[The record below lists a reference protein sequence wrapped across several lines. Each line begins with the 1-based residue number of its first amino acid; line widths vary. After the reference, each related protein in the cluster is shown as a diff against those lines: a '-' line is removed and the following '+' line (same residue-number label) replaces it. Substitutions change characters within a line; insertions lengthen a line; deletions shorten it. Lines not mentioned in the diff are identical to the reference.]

1 MGNIVQ
7 LDELTIN
14 KIAAGEVIER
24 PANVVK
30 ELVENSLD
38 AGAKKIIVE
47 IKNGGKTLVKV
58 VDDGKGM
65 LRDDM
70 EISIERHATSK
81 ITKIEDLENTYTM
94 GFRGEAL
101 ASICAVSRLTIVSKT
116 ADENF
121 GYKIVSEAGNII
133 EENEVGAGN
142 GTTIIVEGLFFNTPV
157 RYKFLKQDAIEAKY
171 IKEFVQRT
179 AFANPDVAFKLVSD
193 NSVVFKSNGSGS
205 LEELVYLVYG
215 KEVKDNLARVN
226 YESDEIKITGIV
238 GNTLMA
244 RDSRKDQII
253 FLNKRYIKNP
263 TLTSSCDQAFKG
275 SSGIGKFGFFILNIE
290 MPANMYDVNV
300 HPTKMEVRFN
310 EEGKIYKVLYHAIK
324 QALLDKEFLSN
335 NENEDKDEYI
345 NNEFDFLTNHFTNN
359 DNDNENEV
367 KEEDKDNTENIE
379 NTNQIEEAKISND
392 ENVESIDNDNSLN
405 EINTED
411 VAEEVI
417 ENKEDVELIKRENK
431 RKVEYRFIG
440 IIFKTYI
447 LIEVGHKIYLIDQH
461 AAHERIL
468 YEQIKENYKNNIG
481 NNSQMTLIPE
491 IINLTHKEMEFIK
504 ENKNLFEKIGF
515 DVEEF
520 GENTIKIN
528 GVPDIEYKSKTT
540 NKEMFLDVLDEMTT
554 NQRTS
559 IKDIEE
565 RFIATVACKAA
576 VKAGMDLTKEEVD
589 FLIQNLLVLQN
600 PYTCPHGRPTTVQI
614 NEDEIK

>member
-24 PANVVK
+24 PSNVVK
-30 ELVENSLD
+30 ELVENSID
-38 AGAKKIIVE
+38 AGAKNIIVE
-47 IKNGGKTLVKV
+47 VKNGGKTLIKV
-58 VDDGKGM
+58 VDNGKGM
-65 LRDDM
+65 QKDDM
-70 EISIERHATSK
+70 VISIERHATSK
-81 ITKIEDLENTYTM
+81 IKKIEDLENTYTM

-101 ASICAVSRLTIVSKT
+101 ASIAAISRLTIVSKT
-116 ADENF
+116 KDDNF
-121 GYKIVSEAGNII
+121 GNKIVCEAGNII
-133 EENEVGAGN
+133 DEDEVGSGN

-171 IKEFVQRT
+171 IKEFIQKT
-179 AFANPDVAFKLVSD
+179 AFANPDISFKLVND
-193 NSVVFKSNGSGS
+193 GSVTFKSSGNGS
-205 LEELVYLVYG
+205 LEDLVYLVYG
-215 KEVKDNLARVN
+215 KEIKDNIAKVD
-226 YESDEIKITGIV
+226 YSQDDIKITGIV

-275 SSGIGKFGFFILNIE
+275 SSGIGKYGFFILNIE

-310 EEGKIYKVLYHAIK
+310 EEGRIYKVLYHAIK

-335 NENEDKDEYI
+335 SENEDKNEYI
-345 NNEFDFLTNHFTNN
+345 NNEFDFLTNHFSK
-359 DNDNENEV
+359 ENEGNKENDLKV
-367 KEEDKDNTENIE
+367 AEDEEKYELNKEENISKTENEIS
-379 NTNQIEEAKISND
+379 EEIKP
-392 ENVESIDNDNSLN
+392 EDN
-405 EINTED
+405 
-411 VAEEVI
+411 
-417 ENKEDVELIKRENK
+417 LIKRENK
-431 RKVEYRFIG
+431 RRVDYRFIG

-447 LIEVGHKIYLIDQH
+447 LIEVEHKIYLIDQH
-461 AAHERIL
+461 AAHERVL

-491 IINLTHKEMEFIK
+491 IINLTHKEMEFVK
-504 ENKNLFEKIGF
+504 ENRELFNKIGF

-540 NKEMFLDVLDEMTT
+540 NKELFLDVLDEMTT
-554 NQRTS
+554 NQRVAT
-559 IKDIEE
+559 KDIEE

-576 VKAGMDLTKEEVD
+576 VKAGMDLTEDEVD
-589 FLIQNLLVLQN
+589 YLIQNLLTLQN

-614 NEDEIK
+614 NESEIKNKD